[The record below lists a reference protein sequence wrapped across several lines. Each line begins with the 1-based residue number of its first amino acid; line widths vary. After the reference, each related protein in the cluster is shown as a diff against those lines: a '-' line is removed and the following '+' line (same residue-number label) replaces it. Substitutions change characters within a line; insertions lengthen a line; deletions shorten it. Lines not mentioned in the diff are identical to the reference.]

1 MLAHLRT
8 EAYPVYARHQY
19 PPRDGRGGTPSY
31 ERNLELIERAK
42 RECSPDGLPFV
53 R

>member
-1 MLAHLRT
+1 
-8 EAYPVYARHQY
+8 VYARHQY
-19 PPRDGRGGTPSY
+19 PPRGGEPAGVSY